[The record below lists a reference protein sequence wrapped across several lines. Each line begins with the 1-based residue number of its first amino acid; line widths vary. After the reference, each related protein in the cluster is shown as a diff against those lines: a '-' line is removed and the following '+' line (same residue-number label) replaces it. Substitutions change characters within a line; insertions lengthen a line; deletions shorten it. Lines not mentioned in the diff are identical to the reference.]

1 MAADLFCQY
10 KLKKIGK
17 PTLIECHI
25 DKSKFPQSI
34 LQAIENNE
42 VKYGCWDG
50 GIYLLDDV
58 SPDEIVEITYPQKIY
73 DPLFSC
79 YYYTK

>member
-1 MAADLFCQY
+1 MTKRFEFNDSDL
-10 KLKKIGK
+10 
-17 PTLIECHI
+17 E
-25 DKSKFPQSI
+25 
-34 LQAIENNE
+34 IENNE